1 MQRFAMMLGFS
12 LLACSAAVLAA
23 QAPPEVE
30 ALYASVNAVR
40 AQAGL
45 PALALDPVLSSA
57 CMQHARY
64 MVANRGTPAM
74 AGLSAHRQRP
84 DLPGA
89 SAAGAECAVHAVL
102 APVTADLPSALRAWM
117 GSLYHR
123 RPFLSPRIRRMG
135 VGFAPLPE
143 GGIAVALMLPEDPS
157 ADPTGWPVLWPV
169 DGQADVPLDFG
180 SEVPSPIPRGGQFV
194 GYPVTLFFP
203 DQKPVAIKSA
213 KLRANNEDVPVYL
226 SSPAAPVTEFSRY
239 GVVSLIPKEPLLPG
253 TTYSVTIVTELDG
266 RTSTVS
272 GSFKTVRLAEV
283 AADDPVAIAQ
293 AVGVPSD
300 IAGKVAYAGRL
311 SDGTVYLQLA
321 IADKAG
327 MVSVMVDPQLW
338 RELARN
344 ADPLTWR
351 DRYLRVQATP
361 QRVGPAAINLQ
372 VGVARQLRAV
382 ASD

>member
-1 MQRFAMMLGFS
+1 MMLGMVILS
-12 LLACSAAVLAA
+12 GCGPTLAE

-30 ALYASVNAVR
+30 ALYASVNAIR

-45 PALALDPVLSSA
+45 PALTLDPVLSIG

-64 MVANRGTPAM
+64 MVVNRGSPAV
-74 AGLSAHRQRP
+74 AGLNAHHQRP

-102 APVTADLPSALRAWM
+102 APATADLPSALRAWM

-123 RPFLSPRIRRMG
+123 RPFLSPRVSRFG
-135 VGFAPLPE
+135 VGYAPLPE
-143 GGIAVALMLPEDPS
+143 GGIAAALMLPEDPS
-157 ADPTGWPVLWPV
+157 AEPTGWPVLWPAS
-169 DGQADVPLDFG
+169 GQVDVPLNFG
-180 SEVPSPIPRGGQFV
+180 TEVPSPIPGGGQFG

-213 KLRANNEDVPVYL
+213 NLRANNQDVPVYL
-226 SSPAAPVTEFSRY
+226 SSPAAPATEFSRY

-253 TTYSVTIVTELDG
+253 TTYSVLIVTEFAG

-272 GSFKTVRLAEV
+272 GSFKTVQLAEV
-283 AADDPVAIAQ
+283 AADDPVAISQ
-293 AVGVPSD
+293 AVGMPSHV
-300 IAGKVAYAGRL
+300 AGKVAYAGRM

-321 IADKAG
+321 IGDQG
-327 MVSVMVDPQLW
+327 VMVSVIVDPQLW

-344 ADPLTWR
+344 ADPLSWR
-351 DRYLRVQATP
+351 DRRLQVEATP
-361 QRVGPAAINLQ
+361 ERVGPRAINLP
-372 VGVARQLRAV
+372 VGTARQLHAA